1 MASVSLKISI
11 YTYSLFPMVVRRGSL
26 SVVSSRWHPPE
37 ERCFQRSRVLREVLP
52 LRRTIGKRLGIRSGT
67 GGRGGAG
74 VGDEVLRCNL
84 YLEAADA
91 STDKDAGQ
99 VKGAQVDKGGER
111 LLHPDGRAAAA
122 DIAGKGQKLLLVNQ
136 RATFVAGELSCRLK
150 VNFVVARYYADKEP
164 RFVSPKH
171 KCFEDCRNIFAEF
184 RGNVLRGEVLL

>member
-1 MASVSLKISI
+1 MTELLLAGALQ
-11 YTYSLFPMVVRRGSL
+11 RRAIGKML
-26 SVVSSRWHPPE
+26 AGAL
-37 ERCFQRSRVLREVLP
+37 QRRAIGKLLLVGAQW
-52 LRRTIGKRLGIRSGT
+52 RRTIGKRLGIRSGA

-91 STDKDAGQ
+91 RADKDAWL

-150 VNFVVARYYADKEP
+150 VNLVVARYYADKEP

-184 RGNVLRGEVLL
+184 RGNVLCGEVLL